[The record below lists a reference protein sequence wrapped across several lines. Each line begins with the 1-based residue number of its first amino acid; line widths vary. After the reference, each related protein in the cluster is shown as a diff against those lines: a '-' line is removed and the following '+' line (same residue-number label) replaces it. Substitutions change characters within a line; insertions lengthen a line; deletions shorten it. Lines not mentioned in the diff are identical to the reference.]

1 MRGKI
6 DRKVAARI
14 SSVGLRLSGFGPGR
28 FSVIPDS
35 TRELTAEQFARL
47 DAATVAVIYLVR
59 HGESEW
65 NLAQRTQGQTPH
77 PRLTEHGR
85 AQARAAVRALRDDIR
100 NTPVSCV
107 VSSDLVRAVQT
118 AEIIAAAL
126 GARMYVDARL
136 REQSLGT
143 FEGLSYAESFAAG
156 SAFDWSDPDLRV
168 GGGES
173 LREMSRRMTT
183 AVCDFADASP
193 TTGGAT
199 VVVSHGDAIRA
210 LLAARMGAVPGD
222 GTWVD
227 VPNGSVAVLDVPNGA
242 RWLAVDPLVN
252 GR

>member
-1 MRGKI
+1 M
-6 DRKVAARI
+6 
-14 SSVGLRLSGFGPGR
+14 
-28 FSVIPDS
+28 
-35 TRELTAEQFARL
+35 
-47 DAATVAVIYLVR
+47 IYLVR

-65 NLAQRTQGQTPH
+65 NVAQRTQGQTRH

-85 AQARAAVRALRDDIR
+85 AQAQTAARALLADIGS
-100 NTPVSCV
+100 TPVSCV

-118 AEIIAAAL
+118 AEIIAGVL
-126 GARMYVDARL
+126 GARMCVDARL
-136 REQSLGT
+136 REQSLGS

-173 LREMSRRMTT
+173 LREMATRMTT
-183 AVCDFADASP
+183 ALSGFADELINS
-193 TTGGAT
+193 GGAI

-210 LLAARMGAVPGD
+210 LLAARVGALPGA

-227 VPNGSVAVLDVPNGA
+227 VPNGSVAVLDGTNGA
-242 RWLAVDPLVN
+242 RWLAVDLPVN

>member
-1 MRGKI
+1 VYQVPDGQ
-6 DRKVAARI
+6 AAYA
-14 SSVGLRLSGFGPGR
+14 
-28 FSVIPDS
+28 D
-35 TRELTAEQFARL
+35 E
-47 DAATVAVIYLVR
+47 AVIYLVR

-65 NLAQRTQGQTPH
+65 NVAQRTQGQTRH

-85 AQARAAVRALRDDIR
+85 AQAQAAARTLLADIGS
-100 NTPVSCV
+100 TPVSCV

-118 AEIIAAAL
+118 AEIIAGVL
-126 GARMYVDARL
+126 GSRRCVDARL
-136 REQSLGT
+136 REQSLGS

-173 LREMSRRMTT
+173 LREMATRMTT
-183 AVCDFADASP
+183 ALSDVADELINS
-193 TTGGAT
+193 GAI

-210 LLAARMGAVPGD
+210 LLAARVGALPGA

-227 VPNGSVAVLDVPNGA
+227 VPNGSVAVLDGTNGA
-242 RWLAVDPLVN
+242 RWLAVDLPVN